1 VLEVADHG
9 PGMAPDIAAR
19 AFERFYRADPSR
31 SRARGGSGL
40 GLSIVAATV
49 NALGGTVAL
58 NTTQEQGTTVRVE
71 LPLSTGRLDQLPPAP
86 SLSAT

>member
-1 VLEVADHG
+1 
-9 PGMAPDIAAR
+9 
-19 AFERFYRADPSR
+19 
-31 SRARGGSGL
+31 
-40 GLSIVAATV
+40 LSIVAATV

-58 NTTQEQGTTVRVE
+58 NTAQGQGTTVRVE